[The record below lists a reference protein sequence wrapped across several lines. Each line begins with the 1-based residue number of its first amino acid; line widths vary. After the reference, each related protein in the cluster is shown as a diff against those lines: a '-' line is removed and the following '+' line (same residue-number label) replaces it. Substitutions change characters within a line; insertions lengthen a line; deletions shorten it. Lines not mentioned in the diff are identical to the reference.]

1 MRRWTPRLQKS
12 VRAIALITVVLACTG
27 CPLMI
32 AGSAGS
38 AAYEGYKYEHQKKL
52 AATASST
59 TNKKSTTTASSTQS
73 TKSATAAPKK
83 ISDSDI
89 E

>member
-1 MRRWTPRLQKS
+1 MWTQRLQKS
-12 VRAIALITVVLACTG
+12 GRAIALITVVLACTG

-32 AGSAGS
+32 ASSAGS
-38 AAYEGYKYEHQKKL
+38 AAYEGYKYEHKKP

-59 TNKKSTTTASSTQS
+59 TSKKSTTDASSTQS
-73 TKSATAAPKK
+73 TNSTSAAPKK
-83 ISDSDI
+83 IPDSDI

>member
-1 MRRWTPRLQKS
+1 MRRWTQRLQKT
-12 VRAIALITVVLACTG
+12 VRAIAMAIVVLACTG

-32 AGSAGS
+32 ASSAGS
-38 AAYEGYKYEHQKKL
+38 AAYEGYKYEHKKKP

-59 TNKKSTTTASSTQS
+59 TSKKSTTTASSSQTTES
-73 TKSATAAPKK
+73 TTTAPKK

>member
-1 MRRWTPRLQKS
+1 MRRWWEELRPLARVALE
-12 VRAIALITVVLACTG
+12 VALILVALTGTG

-32 AGSAGS
+32 ASSAGS
-38 AAYEGYKYEHQKKL
+38 AVYEGYKYTHNKNQP

-59 TNKKSTTTASSTQS
+59 S
-73 TKSATAAPKK
+73 TKKNTSTAKAHTHTIP
-83 ISDSDI
+83 DNEI

>member
-1 MRRWTPRLQKS
+1 MRRWWEEVGS
-12 VRAIALITVVLACTG
+12 VVHVAFEIAFILVALTCTG

-38 AAYEGYKYEHQKKL
+38 AAYEGYKYEHNKNQPT
-52 AATASST
+52 ATASI
-59 TNKKSTTTASSTQS
+59 S
-73 TKSATAAPKK
+73 TKKTTSTAKAPTHK
-83 ISDSDI
+83 IPDNEI